1 MKKIKHPVYLLC
13 CSLLMLLSTTA
24 YAISESEH
32 QKVMFLLNKLSEY
45 NNLTF
50 VRSGSEYK
58 ADAAVEHLLRKY
70 DYAKDDLKTAGDFII
85 HCASRSSLSG
95 KPYLV
100 IYKNGKKENSQD
112 FLFRL
117 LKDFDAK

>member
-1 MKKIKHPVYLLC
+1 MKKIKHLVFSLC

-45 NNLTF
+45 DNLTF
-50 VRSGSEYK
+50 VRNGSEYK
-58 ADAAVEHLLRKY
+58 ADAAVEHLLHKY
-70 DYAKDDLKTAGDFII
+70 DYAKDDLKTAKDFII
-85 HCASRSSLSG
+85 HCASKSSLSDR
-95 KPYLV
+95 PYLV
-100 IYKNGKKENSQD
+100 IYENGKKENSQD

>member
-1 MKKIKHPVYLLC
+1 MKKIKHLVFSLC
-13 CSLLMLLSTTA
+13 CSLLMLLSTSA

-45 NNLTF
+45 DNLTF
-50 VRSGSEYK
+50 VRNGSEYK
-58 ADAAVEHLLRKY
+58 ADAAVKHLLRKY
-70 DYAKDDLKTAGDFII
+70 DYAKDDLKTAGDFIL
-85 HCASRSSLSG
+85 HCASKSSLSG

-100 IYKNGKKENSQD
+100 IYENGKKENSQD

>member
-1 MKKIKHPVYLLC
+1 MKKIKHLVYLLC

-45 NNLTF
+45 DNLTF
-50 VRSGSEYK
+50 VRNGSEYK
-58 ADAAVEHLLRKY
+58 ADAAVKHLLRKY
-70 DYAKDDLKTAGDFII
+70 DCAKDDLKTAGDFII

>member
-1 MKKIKHPVYLLC
+1 
-13 CSLLMLLSTTA
+13 
-24 YAISESEH
+24 
-32 QKVMFLLNKLSEY
+32 MFLLNKLSEY
-45 NNLTF
+45 DNLTF
-50 VRSGSEYK
+50 VRNGSEHK
-58 ADAAVEHLLRKY
+58 ADAAVKHLLRKY

-95 KPYLV
+95 R
-100 IYKNGKKENSQD
+100 KKENSQD

>member
-1 MKKIKHPVYLLC
+1 MKKIKHLAYLLC
-13 CSLLMLLSTTA
+13 CALFIFSSASA
-24 YAISESEH
+24 YAISEEEH

-45 NNLTF
+45 DNLTF
-50 VRSGSEYK
+50 VRNGSEYK
-58 ADAAVEHLLRKY
+58 ADAAVKHLLRKY

-85 HCASRSSLSG
+85 HCASKSSLSD

-100 IYKNGKKENSQD
+100 IYENGEKENSQD

>member
-1 MKKIKHPVYLLC
+1 
-13 CSLLMLLSTTA
+13 MLLSTSA

-45 NNLTF
+45 DNLTF
-50 VRSGSEYK
+50 VRNGSEYK

-70 DYAKDDLKTAGDFII
+70 DYAKDDLKTAKDFIL